1 MILIDGKKIAAEIRE
16 ELKKEVSDLKS
27 KTNKV
32 PGLTVILIGDMA
44 PSQIYVRMKEKAAN
58 EIGLKSEIIKYPGS
72 IEENAVLHKIDELN
86 KDESVSGILVQLPLP
101 KHIDKQKVIESISP
115 NKDVDGFHPMN
126 VGNLSSGYES
136 SVPCTPLG
144 CYLLIKKIE
153 PNLNGKKAVV
163 VGRSNLNG
171 KPMTQLLLKENCT
184 VTITHSKTKD
194 LKGECLKGDIIV
206 AAVGIPELVKGDW
219 VKKDAIVIDVGINKT
234 DKGIVGDVAFDEVS
248 KVAKAI
254 TPVPGG
260 VGPMTIACLLKN
272 TIECF
277 KRSQKN

>member
-1 MILIDGKKIAAEIRE
+1 MILIDGKKIAAELRE
-16 ELKKEVSDLKS
+16 ELRKEVVELKV
-27 KTNKV
+27 KHNKI
-32 PGLTVILIGDMA
+32 PGLTVVLIGDMA

-58 EIGLKSEIIKYPGS
+58 EVGLKSEVIRYPGTV
-72 IEENAVLHKIDELN
+72 EEKTVLDKIDELN
-86 KDESVSGILVQLPLP
+86 KDESISGILVQLPLP
-101 KHIDKQKVIESISP
+101 KHIDKQKVIETILP
-115 NKDVDGFHPMN
+115 GKDVDGFHPMN

-144 CYLLIKKIE
+144 CYLMIKKIE
-153 PNLNGKKAVV
+153 PNLSGKKAVMI
-163 VGRSNLNG
+163 GRSNLNG
-171 KPMTQLLLKENCT
+171 KPMAQLLLKENCT

-194 LKGECLKGDIIV
+194 LKAECLEADIIV
-206 AAVGIPELVKGDW
+206 AAVGIPELVKADW

-234 DKGIVGDVAFDEVS
+234 EKGIVGDVAFDEVS
-248 KVAKAI
+248 KVARAL

-277 KRSQKN
+277 KRSKN

>member
-58 EIGLKSEIIKYPGS
+58 EVGLKSEIIKYPDS
-72 IEENAVLHKIDELN
+72 IEEKDVLQKIDELN
-86 KDESVSGILVQLPLP
+86 KDENVSGILVQLPLP
-101 KHIDKQKVIESISP
+101 KHIDKQKVIEAILP

-153 PNLNGKKAVV
+153 PDLNGKKAVV

-248 KVAKAI
+248 KVAKAL